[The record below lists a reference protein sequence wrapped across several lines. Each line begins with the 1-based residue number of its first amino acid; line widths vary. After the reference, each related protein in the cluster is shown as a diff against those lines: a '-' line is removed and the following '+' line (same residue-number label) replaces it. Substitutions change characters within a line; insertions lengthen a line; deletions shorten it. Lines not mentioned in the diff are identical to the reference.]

1 MYVRIIRGQP
11 KPGQVAEMAK
21 RWEKL
26 VAPRLQAMSGFQH
39 AYFCGDVAAN
49 TTVAVSLWDEHPDTE
64 AMRRVM
70 KDFSAQMQD
79 ITTGPPS
86 VETHEVLAQAQ
97 AS

>member
-26 VAPRLQAMSGFQH
+26 VVPRLQAMSGFQH
-39 AYFCGDVAAN
+39 ASFSGDVTAN
-49 TTVAVSLWDEHPDTE
+49 VAVSVSLWDKHPDTE
-64 AMRRVM
+64 TMRQVT

-86 VETHEVLAQAQ
+86 VETYEVLAQAQ